1 MGRESEEVGRGEG
14 TDGKQV
20 GAGWEAG
27 DPSGLDR
34 EEMEN
39 KMRDKISKGVRRW
52 QPRCGSPWPR
62 AREGRAG
69 CLSAGRPR
77 DRRARRTRD
86 SSRPGCPELCPHCR
100 VPENCPTVSLV
111 LSCCPQHCVPDSVQ
125 FRLVPTSRGC
135 AESCPLSP

>member
-39 KMRDKISKGVRRW
+39 KMRDKISK
-52 QPRCGSPWPR
+52 
-62 AREGRAG
+62 ARQTVAATLWEPLAPGQG
-69 CLSAGRPR
+69 GQGWLPVGRPGR
-77 DRRARRTRD
+77 ETGGLGGPGTALGQAARSSVHAAVSPRTVPLYRW
-86 SSRPGCPELCPHCR
+86 SCPAVPNTSPLCP
-100 VPENCPTVSLV
+100 
-111 LSCCPQHCVPDSVQ
+111 
-125 FRLVPTSRGC
+125 
-135 AESCPLSP
+135 

>member
-39 KMRDKISKGVRRW
+39 KMRDKISK
-52 QPRCGSPWPR
+52 
-62 AREGRAG
+62 ARQTVAATLWEPLAPGQGGQGWLPVGWAG
-69 CLSAGRPR
+69 LR

-86 SSRPGCPELCPHCR
+86 SSRPGCPELWPHCL
-100 VPENCPTVSLV
+100 VPENCPNVSLV
-111 LSCCPQHCVPDSVQ
+111 LSCCPQH
-125 FRLVPTSRGC
+125 
-135 AESCPLSP
+135 